1 MVSLNNLTVAGS
13 LMSVNLKQP
22 PLDTGGLLNKS
33 VYEGDST
40 RGHLVS
46 EAEPDKFELVWV
58 SFKWH
63 LRNTG
68 LWSPMHTSL
77 PKKIGLTHNIWVV
90 QWPFIVSMVKME
102 SVYKVKVE
110 KIEEDNLDLIP
121 SPSPYVKI
129 QITGGKVHL
138 S

>member
-22 PLDTGGLLNKS
+22 PLDIGGLLNKS

-110 KIEEDNLDLIP
+110 KI
-121 SPSPYVKI
+121 
-129 QITGGKVHL
+129 
-138 S
+138 

>member
-68 LWSPMHTSL
+68 LWSPMQTSL
-77 PKKIGLTHNIWVV
+77 PKKFRKKNSFNDEL
-90 QWPFIVSMVKME
+90 
-102 SVYKVKVE
+102 
-110 KIEEDNLDLIP
+110 
-121 SPSPYVKI
+121 
-129 QITGGKVHL
+129 
-138 S
+138 

>member
-46 EAEPDKFELVWV
+46 EAEPDKFELV
-58 SFKWH
+58 
-63 LRNTG
+63 
-68 LWSPMHTSL
+68 
-77 PKKIGLTHNIWVV
+77 
-90 QWPFIVSMVKME
+90 
-102 SVYKVKVE
+102 
-110 KIEEDNLDLIP
+110 
-121 SPSPYVKI
+121 
-129 QITGGKVHL
+129 
-138 S
+138 